1 MNRNTLLCALPLLA
15 SGIGLPVMAADIDTD
30 DIQQEM
36 DTGKDQVPVSKP

>member
-30 DIQQEM
+30 DIQQKV
-36 DTGKDQVPVSKP
+36 DTGLDQTPASKP